1 MQNPFSISFGRIN
14 EKVIRRDHEIQ
25 PIFQDFDSEPTRNT
39 VYIITG
45 PRGCGKTVTLGYILD
60 EYYKKDNWVVAR
72 LTQSDNMLEQ
82 MASLLYENGLVKLKS
97 FKVEFSFSF
106 YGITFS
112 VKGEKPVSSIHAYL
126 KKLLEYY
133 KKKNIHILVAIDD
146 VAKNDGM
153 VEFIRAYQG
162 FLIDHYD
169 VRLLMTGL
177 EKNISKLESD
187 RSLTFLFRAPRIQL
201 TSLSLAAIYE
211 SYKSTFDVSE
221 DDAIKLAKATK
232 GYALAYQVLGDI
244 LFRTGERTLSKKV
257 LSEFDVKLNDW
268 SYRII
273 WSELSNEEKRC
284 LFCISSGASSNR
296 DLMEKLNI
304 SKGALSIY
312 KNKLS
317 KEGLIDTSIRGKVSF
332 SLPRFGEFITLT
344 KKLED

>member
-1 MQNPFSISFGRIN
+1 
-14 EKVIRRDHEIQ
+14 
-25 PIFQDFDSEPTRNT
+25 
-39 VYIITG
+39 
-45 PRGCGKTVTLGYILD
+45 
-60 EYYKKDNWVVAR
+60 
-72 LTQSDNMLEQ
+72 
-82 MASLLYENGLVKLKS
+82 
-97 FKVEFSFSF
+97 
-106 YGITFS
+106 
-112 VKGEKPVSSIHAYL
+112 
-126 KKLLEYY
+126 
-133 KKKNIHILVAIDD
+133 
-146 VAKNDGM
+146 M

-162 FLIDHYD
+162 FLIDRYD

-268 SYRII
+268 SYRTI

-284 LFCISSGASSNR
+284 LFCISSGASSNKE
-296 DLMEKLNI
+296 LMEKLNI
-304 SKGALSIY
+304 TKGALSIY
-312 KNKLS
+312 KNKLL
-317 KEGLIDTSIRGKVSF
+317 KEGLID
-332 SLPRFGEFITLT
+332 
-344 KKLED
+344 KLEGKQVFHCQGLANLLR